1 MCCWEALGCYQNTGT
16 EECRKHV
23 MALEVWKIGWIE
35 KAVAVMFMNPGMM
48 VVQFHME
55 SVVPPA
61 SLLHDNTGAGVHPVY

>member
-1 MCCWEALGCYQNTGT
+1 
-16 EECRKHV
+16 